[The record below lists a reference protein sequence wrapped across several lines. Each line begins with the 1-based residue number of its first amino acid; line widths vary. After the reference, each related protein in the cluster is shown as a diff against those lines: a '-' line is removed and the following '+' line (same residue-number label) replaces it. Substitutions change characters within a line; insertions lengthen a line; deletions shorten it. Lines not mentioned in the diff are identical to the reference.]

1 MIKIKVDKGEVDCS
15 AVGGLGDIIAETIT
29 AVRSIYDNMAEI
41 NPLAAEVFK
50 EKIKEH
56 LFNDELFKRGSKNE
70 KDSPIYPE
78 HQRHRRH

>member
-1 MIKIKVDKGEVDCS
+1 MIEIKVDKGKVDCS
-15 AVGGLGDIIAETIT
+15 AVGGLDDIIAETII
-29 AVRSIYDNMAEI
+29 AVRSVYDNITEI
-41 NPLAAEVFK
+41 NPLVAEVFK

-56 LFNDELFKRGSKNE
+56 LFNDELFNRGSKNE